1 LTHHL
6 APWNPFSELARM
18 REDMGRFFADSPFSP
33 MQWQQFQRLPGPSVD
48 IDETEKEIIVS
59 AEIPGVN
66 PAELDV
72 TVDETKVTI
81 SGEIRRSTDRSEEG
95 YRMTERR
102 YGRFSRTIPLPAEVK
117 PDEAV
122 ANYSHGVLEIRMNK
136 AEGGRVRSRKLK
148 INDIH

>member
-1 LTHHL
+1 MAHHL
-6 APWNPFSELARM
+6 FPWNPFSELARM
-18 REDMGRFFADSPFSP
+18 REDMGRFFADSPFFP
-33 MQWQQFQRLPGPSVD
+33 LHGQHYHRLPGPSVD
-48 IDETEKEIIVS
+48 IDETEKEVIVS

-81 SGEIRRSTDRSEEG
+81 SGEIRRGTDRSQEG
-95 YRMTERR
+95 YRVTERR
-102 YGRFSRTIPLPAEVK
+102 YGRFSRTIPLPAEIK

-122 ANYSHGVLEIRMNK
+122 AKYSHGVLEIRMNK